1 MYLVKKGGRK
11 VRMLIIL
18 MYVAIGWGGAM
29 LYDAV
34 TWPKEQG
41 HLLASTLSKMLEDSK
56 YTEEQLVNALNETLR
71 LNGYSKWTVVQGA
84 PKQHVIQIRKKML
97 TNVDLVLEGFVAA
110 PDTTRLSD

>member
-1 MYLVKKGGRK
+1 M
-11 VRMLIIL
+11 RMLIVL
-18 MYVAIGWGGAM
+18 MYIAIGWGGAM
-29 LYDAV
+29 LCDAV

-110 PDTTRLSD
+110 PDSTRLSD